1 LKLQAFVLHDEFMF
15 KFVFLFS
22 VPLFLNAVTT
32 KSSVSLAT
40 GGAGVA
46 SVEPGEAVYSNPA
59 SILHLKGR
67 YFFSTLQK
75 DLVAVSFLEND
86 RKSALPGAISYAGQK
101 NLETFGI
108 SLADYVFRRISV
120 GATLNYLQ
128 TKPER
133 NEEKRTQHFNGSLGM
148 TYVASPQFGIAAAFE
163 NITEISKEL
172 KEPGLLAP
180 RTRLGMNYVYMDW
193 FRFRFDVSTT
203 DGNNFS
209 ELIPQAGFET
219 FFGRWLIGRAGWSK
233 VPGFDDSWS
242 AGLGLSLPKFKLD
255 YASQWLNQ
263 EKSEIR
269 HSIDLGVPF

>member
-1 LKLQAFVLHDEFMF
+1 MILLSLVL
-15 KFVFLFS
+15 
-22 VPLFLNAVTT
+22 PLILNAATT

-46 SVEPGEAVYSNPA
+46 SVEPGEATFSNPA
-59 SILHLKGR
+59 SILHLSGR
-67 YFFSTLQK
+67 YFFSTVQK

-86 RKSALPGAISYAGQK
+86 RKSAIPGAISYTGQK

-108 SLADYVFRRISV
+108 SLADYAFRRLSV

-128 TKPER
+128 TKPQFG
-133 NEEKRTQHFNGSLGM
+133 EEKRSQHFNGSLGI
-148 TYVASPQFGIAAAFE
+148 TYVASRQFGIGAAFE
-163 NITEISKEL
+163 NIATIADEL
-172 KEPGLLAP
+172 KDSGLLSP
-180 RTRLGMNYVYMDW
+180 RTRLGMNYIYMDW
-193 FRFRFDVSTT
+193 FRVRLDVSTE

-219 FFGRWLIGRAGWSK
+219 YFGRWVIGRAGWSK
-233 VPGFDDSWS
+233 AEGFDDSWS
-242 AGLGLSLPKFKLD
+242 VGFGLSLPKFKLD
-255 YASQWLNQ
+255 YASEWLNR